1 MEMEQLLLL
10 LFILFCEQEIEEELL
25 AGAFELILL
34 YVLLPSVALV
44 TSGLLA
50 AVVFENL
57 LSMSKVSS
65 CHCISQKATLD
76 ASFESSHKL
85 IFSSFGDSVP
95 QNGATFP
102 GPADCHRSANVDIAG
117 GRIGLLSNMRSISSI
132 TLLDKRGN
140 S

>member
-1 MEMEQLLLL
+1 M
-10 LFILFCEQEIEEELL
+10 
-25 AGAFELILL
+25 AGANELILL
-34 YVLLPSVALV
+34 YVLVAPIALV

-50 AVVFENL
+50 VLVFENL
-57 LSMSKVSS
+57 LSVSKVSF

-85 IFSSFGDSVP
+85 IISSFGDSVP

-117 GRIGLLSNMRSISSI
+117 GRIGLLSNMRSNSSI
-132 TLLDKRGN
+132 TLFDRRGN